1 MSERLTAFLIVMKL
15 RRRNYMTITWEELE
29 KITGRNKATL
39 SLMSKS
45 LFGLTE
51 VSEDGLDAD
60 VALKLLFKMGSFERS
75 QKMELL
81 DLSQKLEQKKGELLQ
96 YAVSLEIVK
105 AERHQLK
112 GHIKS
117 LEVQS
122 AANAKRA
129 ETAEA
134 RLHEVTQSFAYLI
147 ERNSQVRK
155 IQHLGGKK
163 SLPPLLLLNPI
174 STGDH
179 PAANFSKS

>member
-1 MSERLTAFLIVMKL
+1 
-15 RRRNYMTITWEELE
+15 MTITWEALA

-51 VSEDGLDAD
+51 VGEDGLEVDL
-60 VALKLLFKMGSFERS
+60 ALKLLFKVGSFERN
-75 QKMELL
+75 QKIELL
-81 DLSQKLEQKKGELLQ
+81 DLSQKLEQKKGELIQ
-96 YAVSLEIVK
+96 YAASLEIVK

-117 LEVQS
+117 LELQS
-122 AANAKRA
+122 AANEKRA

-147 ERNSQVRK
+147 ERNSQARNGQFLGRK
-155 IQHLGGKK
+155 KK
-163 SLPPLLLLNPI
+163 LPPLILMNPI
-174 STGDH
+174 NAED
-179 PAANFSKS
+179 

>member
-1 MSERLTAFLIVMKL
+1 
-15 RRRNYMTITWEELE
+15 MTITWEELE

-51 VSEDGLDAD
+51 VSEDGLDVD

-75 QKMELL
+75 QKIELL
-81 DLSQKLEQKKGELLQ
+81 DLSKNLEQKKGELLQ

-112 GHIKS
+112 DRIQS
-117 LEVQS
+117 LELQS
-122 AANAKRA
+122 ASDAKRA
-129 ETAEA
+129 ETAET

-147 ERNSQVRK
+147 ERNSQPEVMQSPREN
-155 IQHLGGKK
+155 KK
-163 SLPPLLLLNPI
+163 LPTLLLLHPI
-174 STGDH
+174 RTGDNH
-179 PAANFSKS
+179 T

>member
-1 MSERLTAFLIVMKL
+1 
-15 RRRNYMTITWEELE
+15 MTITWEELE

-60 VALKLLFKMGSFERS
+60 VAHKLLFKMGSFERS

-117 LEVQS
+117 LELQS

>member
-1 MSERLTAFLIVMKL
+1 
-15 RRRNYMTITWEELE
+15 MTITWEELA

-45 LFGLTE
+45 FFGLTA
-51 VSEDGLDAD
+51 VSEDGLDVD
-60 VALKLLFKMGSFERS
+60 LALKLLFKIGSFERS
-75 QKMELL
+75 QKIELL
-81 DLSQKLEQKKGELLQ
+81 NLSQKLEQKKGELLQ

-129 ETAEA
+129 ETAES

-147 ERNSQVRK
+147 ERNSQARNG
-155 IQHLGGKK
+155 QYLGGKK
-163 SLPPLLLLNPI
+163 KLPLLILMNPI
-174 STGDH
+174 NTED
-179 PAANFSKS
+179 

>member
-1 MSERLTAFLIVMKL
+1 
-15 RRRNYMTITWEELE
+15 
-29 KITGRNKATL
+29 
-39 SLMSKS
+39 
-45 LFGLTE
+45 
-51 VSEDGLDAD
+51 
-60 VALKLLFKMGSFERS
+60 
-75 QKMELL
+75 MELL
-81 DLSQKLEQKKGELLQ
+81 YLSQKLEQKKCELLQ

-117 LEVQS
+117 LELQS
-122 AANAKRA
+122 AANEKRA

-163 SLPPLLLLNPI
+163 KLPPLILMNPI
-174 STGDH
+174 STGDN
-179 PAANFSKS
+179 PTDNFSQS

>member
-1 MSERLTAFLIVMKL
+1 
-15 RRRNYMTITWEELE
+15 MTITWEELA

-45 LFGLTE
+45 FFGLTA
-51 VSEDGLDAD
+51 VSEDGLDID
-60 VALKLLFKMGSFERS
+60 LALKLLFKMGSFERS
-75 QKMELL
+75 QKIELL
-81 DLSQKLEQKKGELLQ
+81 NLSQKLEQKKGELLQ

-117 LEVQS
+117 LELQS

-147 ERNSQVRK
+147 ERNSQARNG
-155 IQHLGGKK
+155 QYLGGKK
-163 SLPPLLLLNPI
+163 KLPLLILMNPI
-174 STGDH
+174 NTED
-179 PAANFSKS
+179 